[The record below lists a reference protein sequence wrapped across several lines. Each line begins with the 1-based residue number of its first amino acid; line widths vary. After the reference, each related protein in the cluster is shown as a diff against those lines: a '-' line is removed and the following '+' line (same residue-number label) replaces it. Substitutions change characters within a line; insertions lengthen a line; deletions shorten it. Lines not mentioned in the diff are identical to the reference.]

1 MFNNVVWHRHPV
13 DQQIRAEQ
21 KSQQSLVIWFT
32 GIDSPYEIPEAP
44 EVHIDADASGV
55 AEAVKQ
61 LLEYLYCVG
70 ALKTGY
76 APIAVGA

>member
-32 GIDSPYEIPEAP
+32 GLS
-44 EVHIDADASGV
+44 ASGV
-55 AEAVKQ
+55 AEAVNQ
-61 LLEYLYCVG
+61 LLEHLYSVG
-70 ALKTGY
+70 ALKAGY
-76 APIAVGA
+76 APIALGA